1 MESRFREVNGSTR
14 ISSDSAFSSF
24 LFRDGEPD
32 GDEHLLN
39 DMMDGTREGQ
49 NLRSKRFRRVCVFPN
64 TIAMAQMCMST
75 HKNHFD
81 KNVNNLQT
89 RTR

>member
-14 ISSDSAFSSF
+14 TSSDSAFSSF

-39 DMMDGTREGQ
+39 DMMAREKV
-49 NLRSKRFRRVCVFPN
+49 R
-64 TIAMAQMCMST
+64 I
-75 HKNHFD
+75 
-81 KNVNNLQT
+81 
-89 RTR
+89 